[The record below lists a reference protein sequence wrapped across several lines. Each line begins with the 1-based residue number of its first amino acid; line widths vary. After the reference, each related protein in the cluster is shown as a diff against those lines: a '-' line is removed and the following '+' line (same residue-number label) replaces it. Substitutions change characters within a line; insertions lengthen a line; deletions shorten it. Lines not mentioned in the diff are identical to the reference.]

1 MGLHGVRQRSEGAEA
16 AHAIEQLDDLK
27 VRVCGLPASSVSYIV
42 VQNLTRGSSHMLGKG
57 AGGR

>member
-16 AHAIEQLDDLK
+16 AHAIEQLDYLK
-27 VRVCGLPASSVSYIV
+27 VRVCGLPASSVSYI